1 MEYSGLMLEIGL
13 ILMVAFI
20 GALLASRSRQS
31 VILGYI
37 AAGIV
42 IGPYLHFQI
51 GDFTYNGIIQETEF
65 IETISELG
73 LILLI
78 FFVGMEFSIEKIRRV
93 KGPAVILSILD
104 VGVNLFTGILLATGL
119 GWPLIDT
126 LFLASVLAMSCSAVA
141 MKTLMELGRLERPET
156 EFLLGMIILEEFI
169 SMLFLTIVGGLVIH
183 TDADFTVSSMLI
195 GLGAFFL
202 FFAIMAAVVVPRVI
216 ARLQRMK
223 SDEMFVLFMLGA
235 ICLSAAFAELCGV
248 PALIGAFF
256 IGMTFAESKVTLRAE
271 RIIVPLRDAFVAMF
285 FVAFGM
291 LIDPTLFGSV
301 WVIILMAVV
310 LISVDEILIM
320 SALAYL
326 VGFGRRAATS
336 VGASFSAR
344 GGESIMYASVGSQ
357 AAGATKGAELY
368 PIAGAVTFIMSV
380 LCPLYIR
387 KAFSLADWV
396 ARKAPRFMTYGAG
409 VISRTFNK
417 MVMPGSRVF
426 TLSRALLIA
435 FITYLVLVLAVAI
448 TPGIPGLVL
457 YYLAISS
464 VVLIWYLLQ
473 KDLLNLV
480 TKVDYTKLGLRE
492 GMERTVSH
500 YVATAACL
508 GLIMVASV
516 ALMYLVYWPSVI
528 VITLAYLL
536 WFIYLMHLSY
546 NRTCDA
552 ALYDEIRE
560 RSFQPTVTMEIEKP
574 VFNYRQR
581 WKDF

>member
-1 MEYSGLMLEIGL
+1 
-13 ILMVAFI
+13 MVAFI

-37 AAGIV
+37 AAGVI

-78 FFVGMEFSIEKIRRV
+78 FFVGMEFSLDKIRRV
-93 KGPAVILSILD
+93 KGPAVILSIID

-183 TDADFTVSSMLI
+183 TDADFTVSSMLM

-202 FFAIMAAVVVPRVI
+202 FFIIMAAVVVPRVI

-256 IGMTFAESKVTLRAE
+256 IGMTFAESKITLRAE

-291 LIDPTLFGSV
+291 LIDPSLFSSV
-301 WVIILMAVV
+301 WVIIVMAVL
-310 LISVDEILIM
+310 LITVDEILIM

-426 TLSRALLIA
+426 TLSRSLLLAFIA
-435 FITYLVLVLAVAI
+435 FLVLVMAVAI
-448 TPGIPGLVL
+448 TPGLPGLVL

-473 KDLLNLV
+473 KDLLNVV
-480 TKVDYTKLGLRE
+480 TKVDYSNLGVKE
-492 GMERTVSH
+492 GVERTVSH
-500 YVATAACL
+500 YVATASCL

-516 ALMYLVYWPSVI
+516 ALMYLVYWPSVV

-546 NRTCDA
+546 NRTCDLA
-552 ALYDEIRE
+552 RYDEIRE
-560 RSFQPTVTMEIEKP
+560 RSFQPPAIMEIEKP
-574 VFNYRQR
+574 VFNHRQR

>member
-1 MEYSGLMLEIGL
+1 
-13 ILMVAFI
+13 MVAFI

-37 AAGIV
+37 AAGVI

-78 FFVGMEFSIEKIRRV
+78 FFVGMEFSLDKIRRV
-93 KGPAVILSILD
+93 KGPAVILSIID

-183 TDADFTVSSMLI
+183 TDADFTVSSMLM

-202 FFAIMAAVVVPRVI
+202 FFIIMAAVVVPRVI

-256 IGMTFAESKVTLRAE
+256 IGMTFAESKITLRAE

-291 LIDPTLFGSV
+291 LIDPSLFSSV
-301 WVIILMAVV
+301 WVIIVMAVL
-310 LISVDEILIM
+310 LITVDEILIM

-426 TLSRALLIA
+426 TLSRSLLLAFIA
-435 FITYLVLVLAVAI
+435 FLVLVMAVAI
-448 TPGIPGLVL
+448 TPGFPGLVL

-473 KDLLNLV
+473 KDLLNVV
-480 TKVDYTKLGLRE
+480 TNVDYSNLGVKE
-492 GMERTVSH
+492 GVERTVSH
-500 YVATAACL
+500 YVATASCL

-546 NRTCDA
+546 NRTCDLA
-552 ALYDEIRE
+552 RYDEIRE
-560 RSFQPTVTMEIEKP
+560 RSFQPPAIMEIEKP
-574 VFNYRQR
+574 VFNHRQR

>member
-1 MEYSGLMLEIGL
+1 
-13 ILMVAFI
+13 
-20 GALLASRSRQS
+20 
-31 VILGYI
+31 
-37 AAGIV
+37 
-42 IGPYLHFQI
+42 
-51 GDFTYNGIIQETEF
+51 
-65 IETISELG
+65 
-73 LILLI
+73 
-78 FFVGMEFSIEKIRRV
+78 
-93 KGPAVILSILD
+93 
-104 VGVNLFTGILLATGL
+104 
-119 GWPLIDT
+119 
-126 LFLASVLAMSCSAVA
+126 
-141 MKTLMELGRLERPET
+141 
-156 EFLLGMIILEEFI
+156 
-169 SMLFLTIVGGLVIH
+169 
-183 TDADFTVSSMLI
+183 
-195 GLGAFFL
+195 
-202 FFAIMAAVVVPRVI
+202 
-216 ARLQRMK
+216 
-223 SDEMFVLFMLGA
+223 
-235 ICLSAAFAELCGV
+235 
-248 PALIGAFF
+248 
-256 IGMTFAESKVTLRAE
+256 
-271 RIIVPLRDAFVAMF
+271 
-285 FVAFGM
+285 
-291 LIDPTLFGSV
+291 
-301 WVIILMAVV
+301 
-310 LISVDEILIM
+310 
-320 SALAYL
+320 
-326 VGFGRRAATS
+326 
-336 VGASFSAR
+336 
-344 GGESIMYASVGSQ
+344 
-357 AAGATKGAELY
+357 
-368 PIAGAVTFIMSV
+368 
-380 LCPLYIR
+380 
-387 KAFSLADWV
+387 
-396 ARKAPRFMTYGAG
+396 
-409 VISRTFNK
+409 

>member
-183 TDADFTVSSMLI
+183 TDADFTVSSMLM

-435 FITYLVLVLAVAI
+435 FIAYLVLVLAVAI

>member
-37 AAGIV
+37 AAGVI

-78 FFVGMEFSIEKIRRV
+78 FFVGMEFSLDKIRRV
-93 KGPAVILSILD
+93 KGPAVILSIID

-183 TDADFTVSSMLI
+183 TDADFTVSSMLM

-202 FFAIMAAVVVPRVI
+202 FFIIMAAVVVPRVI

-256 IGMTFAESKVTLRAE
+256 IGMTFAESKITLRAE

-291 LIDPTLFGSV
+291 LIDPSLFGSV
-301 WVIILMAVV
+301 WVIIVMAVV
-310 LISVDEILIM
+310 LITVDEILIM

-426 TLSRALLIA
+426 TLSRSLLLAFIA
-435 FITYLVLVLAVAI
+435 FLVLVMAVAI
-448 TPGIPGLVL
+448 TPGFPGLVL

-473 KDLLNLV
+473 KDLLNVV
-480 TKVDYTKLGLRE
+480 TNVDYSNLGVKE
-492 GMERTVSH
+492 GVERTVSH
-500 YVATAACL
+500 YVATASCL

-546 NRTCDA
+546 NRTCDLA
-552 ALYDEIRE
+552 RYDEIRE
-560 RSFQPTVTMEIEKP
+560 RSFQPPAIMEIEKP
-574 VFNYRQR
+574 VFNHRQR

>member
-183 TDADFTVSSMLI
+183 TDADFTVSSMLM

-435 FITYLVLVLAVAI
+435 FIAYLVLVLAVAI

-473 KDLLNLV
+473 KDLLVVV

>member
-1 MEYSGLMLEIGL
+1 MLEIGL

-256 IGMTFAESKVTLRAE
+256 IGMTFAESKITLRAE

-291 LIDPTLFGSV
+291 LIDPSLFGSV

-417 MVMPGSRVF
+417 MVMPGSQVF
-426 TLSRALLIA
+426 TLSRSLLIA
-435 FITYLVLVLAVAI
+435 FIAYLVLVLAVAT

-473 KDLLNLV
+473 KDLLNVV
-480 TKVDYTKLGLRE
+480 TKVDYANLGVRE

-536 WFIYLMHLSY
+536 WFVYLMHLSY
-546 NRTCDA
+546 KRTCDA

-560 RSFQPTVTMEIEKP
+560 RSFQPTVTMQIEKP

>member
-1 MEYSGLMLEIGL
+1 
-13 ILMVAFI
+13 MVAFI

-37 AAGIV
+37 AAGVI

-78 FFVGMEFSIEKIRRV
+78 FFVGMEFSLDKIRRV
-93 KGPAVILSILD
+93 KGPAVILSIID

-183 TDADFTVSSMLI
+183 TDADFTVSSMLM

-202 FFAIMAAVVVPRVI
+202 FFIIMAAVVVPRVI

-256 IGMTFAESKVTLRAE
+256 IGMTFAESKITLRAE

-291 LIDPTLFGSV
+291 LIDPSLFGSV
-301 WVIILMAVV
+301 WVIIVMAVV
-310 LISVDEILIM
+310 LITVDEILIM

-426 TLSRALLIA
+426 TLSRSLLLAFIA
-435 FITYLVLVLAVAI
+435 FLVLVMAVAI
-448 TPGIPGLVL
+448 TPGFPGLVL

-464 VVLIWYLLQ
+464 VVLIWYL
-473 KDLLNLV
+473 
-480 TKVDYTKLGLRE
+480 RR
-492 GMERTVSH
+492 RTS
-500 YVATAACL
+500 
-508 GLIMVASV
+508 
-516 ALMYLVYWPSVI
+516 
-528 VITLAYLL
+528 
-536 WFIYLMHLSY
+536 
-546 NRTCDA
+546 
-552 ALYDEIRE
+552 
-560 RSFQPTVTMEIEKP
+560 
-574 VFNYRQR
+574 
-581 WKDF
+581 

>member
-37 AAGIV
+37 AAGVI

-78 FFVGMEFSIEKIRRV
+78 FFVGMEFSLDKIRRV
-93 KGPAVILSILD
+93 KGPAVILSIID

-183 TDADFTVSSMLI
+183 TDADFTVSSMLM

-202 FFAIMAAVVVPRVI
+202 FFIIMAAVVVPRVI

-256 IGMTFAESKVTLRAE
+256 IGMTFAESKITLRAE

-291 LIDPTLFGSV
+291 LIDPSLFGSV
-301 WVIILMAVV
+301 WVIIVIAVV
-310 LISVDEILIM
+310 LITVDEILIM

-426 TLSRALLIA
+426 TLSRSLLLAFIA
-435 FITYLVLVLAVAI
+435 FLVLVMAVAI
-448 TPGIPGLVL
+448 TPGLPGLVL

-473 KDLLNLV
+473 KDLLNVV
-480 TKVDYTKLGLRE
+480 TKVDYSNLGVKE
-492 GMERTVSH
+492 GVERTVSH
-500 YVATAACL
+500 YVATASCL

-516 ALMYLVYWPSVI
+516 ALMYLVYWPSVV

-546 NRTCDA
+546 NRTCDLA
-552 ALYDEIRE
+552 RYDEIRE
-560 RSFQPTVTMEIEKP
+560 RSFQPPAIMEIEKP
-574 VFNYRQR
+574 VFNHRQR

>member
-1 MEYSGLMLEIGL
+1 
-13 ILMVAFI
+13 
-20 GALLASRSRQS
+20 
-31 VILGYI
+31 
-37 AAGIV
+37 
-42 IGPYLHFQI
+42 
-51 GDFTYNGIIQETEF
+51 
-65 IETISELG
+65 
-73 LILLI
+73 
-78 FFVGMEFSIEKIRRV
+78 
-93 KGPAVILSILD
+93 
-104 VGVNLFTGILLATGL
+104 
-119 GWPLIDT
+119 
-126 LFLASVLAMSCSAVA
+126 
-141 MKTLMELGRLERPET
+141 LERPET

-183 TDADFTVSSMLI
+183 TDADFTVSSMLM

-202 FFAIMAAVVVPRVI
+202 FFIIMAAVVVPRVI

-256 IGMTFAESKVTLRAE
+256 IGMTFAESKITLRAE

-291 LIDPTLFGSV
+291 LIDPSLFGSV
-301 WVIILMAVV
+301 WVIIVMAVV
-310 LISVDEILIM
+310 LITVDEILIM

-426 TLSRALLIA
+426 TLSRSLLLAFIA
-435 FITYLVLVLAVAI
+435 FLVLVMAVAI
-448 TPGIPGLVL
+448 TPGFPGLVL

-473 KDLLNLV
+473 KDLLNVV
-480 TKVDYTKLGLRE
+480 TNVDYSNLGVKE
-492 GMERTVSH
+492 GVERTVSH
-500 YVATAACL
+500 YVATASCL

-546 NRTCDA
+546 NRTCDLA
-552 ALYDEIRE
+552 RYDEIRE
-560 RSFQPTVTMEIEKP
+560 RSFQPPAIMEIEKP
-574 VFNYRQR
+574 VFNHRQR

>member
-156 EFLLGMIILEEFI
+156 EFLLGMIILEELI

>member
-1 MEYSGLMLEIGL
+1 
-13 ILMVAFI
+13 MVAFI

-37 AAGIV
+37 AAGVI

-78 FFVGMEFSIEKIRRV
+78 FFVGMEFSLDKIRRV
-93 KGPAVILSILD
+93 KGPAVILSIID

-183 TDADFTVSSMLI
+183 TDADFTVSSMLM

-202 FFAIMAAVVVPRVI
+202 FFIIMAAVVVPRVI

-256 IGMTFAESKVTLRAE
+256 IGMTFAESKITLRAE

-291 LIDPTLFGSV
+291 LIDPSLFGSV
-301 WVIILMAVV
+301 WVIIVIAVV
-310 LISVDEILIM
+310 LITVDEILIM

-426 TLSRALLIA
+426 TLSRSLLLAFIA
-435 FITYLVLVLAVAI
+435 FLVLVMAVAI
-448 TPGIPGLVL
+448 TPGLPGLVL

-473 KDLLNLV
+473 KDLLNVV
-480 TKVDYTKLGLRE
+480 TKVDYSNLGVKE
-492 GMERTVSH
+492 GVERTVSH
-500 YVATAACL
+500 YVATASCL

-516 ALMYLVYWPSVI
+516 ALMYLVYWPSVV

-546 NRTCDA
+546 NRTCDLA
-552 ALYDEIRE
+552 RYDEIRE
-560 RSFQPTVTMEIEKP
+560 RSFQPPAIMEIEKP
-574 VFNYRQR
+574 VFNHRQR

>member
-37 AAGIV
+37 AAGVI
-42 IGPYLHFQI
+42 IGPYLNFQI
-51 GDFTYNGIIQETEF
+51 GDFTYSGIIQETEF

-78 FFVGMEFSIEKIRRV
+78 FFVGMEFSIDKIRRV
-93 KGPAVILSILD
+93 KGPAVILSLID

-183 TDADFTVSSMLI
+183 TNADFTVSSMLM
-195 GLGAFFL
+195 GMGAFFL
-202 FFAIMAAVVVPRVI
+202 FFIIMAAVVVPRVI
-216 ARLQRMK
+216 ARLQKMK
-223 SDEMFVLFMLGA
+223 SDELFVLFMLGA

-256 IGMTFAESKVTLRAE
+256 IGMTFAESKITLRAE

-291 LIDPTLFGSV
+291 LIDPSLFGSV
-301 WVIILMAVV
+301 WIIILMAVV

-368 PIAGAVTFIMSV
+368 PIAGAVTFIMSI

-387 KAFSLADWV
+387 KAFAFADWV
-396 ARKAPRFMTYGAG
+396 ARRAPRFMTYGAG

-417 MVMPGSRVF
+417 MVMPGSNVF
-426 TLSRALLIA
+426 TLSRSLLIA
-435 FITYLVLVLAVAI
+435 FIIYLVLVLAVAI

-457 YYLAISS
+457 YYAAIGSA
-464 VVLIWYLLQ
+464 VLIWHLLQ
-473 KDLLNLV
+473 KDLLNV
-480 TKVDYTKLGLRE
+480 VNKVDYSNLGVRE
-492 GMERTVSH
+492 GAERTVSH

-508 GLIMVASV
+508 GLIMVVSV
-516 ALMYLVYWPSVI
+516 ALMYSVYWPSVI

-536 WFIYLMHLSY
+536 WFVYLMHLSY
-546 NRTCDA
+546 HRTCDA
-552 ALYDEIRE
+552 ARYDEIRI
-560 RSFQPTVTMEIEKP
+560 RNSQPPVTMEIEKP

>member
-256 IGMTFAESKVTLRAE
+256 IGMTFKSNHPPR
-271 RIIVPLRDAFVAMF
+271 R
-285 FVAFGM
+285 
-291 LIDPTLFGSV
+291 GS
-301 WVIILMAVV
+301 
-310 LISVDEILIM
+310 
-320 SALAYL
+320 
-326 VGFGRRAATS
+326 R
-336 VGASFSAR
+336 
-344 GGESIMYASVGSQ
+344 SIMPVPC
-357 AAGATKGAELY
+357 L
-368 PIAGAVTFIMSV
+368 
-380 LCPLYIR
+380 R
-387 KAFSLADWV
+387 
-396 ARKAPRFMTYGAG
+396 R
-409 VISRTFNK
+409 
-417 MVMPGSRVF
+417 
-426 TLSRALLIA
+426 
-435 FITYLVLVLAVAI
+435 
-448 TPGIPGLVL
+448 
-457 YYLAISS
+457 
-464 VVLIWYLLQ
+464 
-473 KDLLNLV
+473 
-480 TKVDYTKLGLRE
+480 LG
-492 GMERTVSH
+492 
-500 YVATAACL
+500 C
-508 GLIMVASV
+508 
-516 ALMYLVYWPSVI
+516 
-528 VITLAYLL
+528 
-536 WFIYLMHLSY
+536 
-546 NRTCDA
+546 
-552 ALYDEIRE
+552 
-560 RSFQPTVTMEIEKP
+560 
-574 VFNYRQR
+574 
-581 WKDF
+581 

>member
-435 FITYLVLVLAVAI
+435 FIAYLVLVLAVAI

-473 KDLLNLV
+473 KDLLNVV